1 MSHRLISRNP
11 DLKQL
16 RDEGYE
22 IEITGGYVVV
32 HVPYVDSAPSVQ
44 QGALAF
50 PYTEAGGIV
59 DKPRD
64 HTCFWVGKPPCQRDG
79 AVMLGIKAGDSHS
92 EIRPG
97 MVATM
102 QLSTK
107 PRVEPGATYTEP
119 NFYVKFKR
127 YIQIITPAAESLDA
141 TVKAASHRAVA
152 TTDDDSPFQ
161 YTDTASSRAGIN
173 AIAAKFKPLTISIIG
188 LGGTGSYI
196 LDLIAKTAVQEIRLF
211 DDDGFSTHNAF
222 RAPGAAS
229 IEDLDKRQSKVAYF
243 AAMYSKIYKHV
254 KPHEVR
260 IDASNAQLLDGT
272 SFAFVCVDHGDA
284 RRAIIE
290 QLQQRAIP
298 FADVGMGVQY
308 LAAENVLFG
317 TVRVTTSS
325 SAKSDHLLNGRRVSL
340 APPKEDDA
348 YKQNI
353 QIADLNALNAVLA
366 VLRWKKLFGIY
377 RDAEHEHH
385 STYTVALNLLTSY
398 EHPDGA

>member
-1 MSHRLISRNP
+1 MSHPLISRNP
-11 DLKQL
+11 SLKQL

-22 IEITGGYVVV
+22 IEITRGYVVV

-44 QGALAF
+44 QGALAY
-50 PYTEAGGIV
+50 PYTEAGGLV
-59 DKPRD
+59 EKPGD

-79 AVMLGIKAGDSHS
+79 SLILAIKAGDIRT

-97 MVATM
+97 MIATM
-102 QLSTK
+102 QLSSK
-107 PRVEPGATYTEP
+107 PRVESGAPYNEP
-119 NFYVKFKR
+119 DFYVKFRR
-127 YIQIITPAAESLDA
+127 YIQIITPAAESLEP
-141 TVKAASHRAVA
+141 TIKAASHRAVA
-152 TTDDDSPFQ
+152 TADDDSPFQ

-173 AIAAKFKPLTISIIG
+173 AVSAKFKPLTISIIG
-188 LGGTGSYI
+188 LGGTGSYV
-196 LDLIAKTAVQEIRLF
+196 LDLVAKMAVREIRLF
-211 DDDGFSTHNAF
+211 DDDGLFTHNAF

-229 IEDLDKRQSKVAYF
+229 LEDLEKRQSKVAYF
-243 AAMYSKIYKHV
+243 AAMYSKIHRHV
-254 KPHEVR
+254 APNEVR

-284 RRAIIE
+284 RREIVE

-298 FADVGMGVQY
+298 FVDVGMGIQY
-308 LAAENVLFG
+308 LPAENILFG

-325 SAKSDHLLNGRRVSL
+325 SAKNDHLLNGKRVSL

-366 VLRWKKLFGIY
+366 VIRWKKLFGIY
-377 RDAEHEHH
+377 RDCEQEHH
-385 STYTVALNLLTSY
+385 STYTVALNLLTSC
-398 EHPDGA
+398 EQPDGT